1 MANESIR
8 ITSIIP
14 ADPPTLFVAWLDGAG
29 HSAMTGSP
37 ATSEARVGS
46 VFTAWDGYISGKTKL
61 IEPGRRIVQAWR
73 TTEFPKG
80 AKDSL
85 LEIVLEAVPQGTRVT
100 LVHTNIPEGQGSD
113 YEVGWT
119 EYYLKPMQKFFSQAV
134 RQSVAPPAAAAPSKN
149 AKKASPPTGK
159 AKTQAGAK
167 KAKKGPAV
175 PARAKGRPTPKRG
188 VAKKKVASKA
198 PPRRKP
204 APKGSKKR
212 G

>member
-134 RQSVAPPAAAAPSKN
+134 RQSVAPPAAAAKI
-149 AKKASPPTGK
+149 AKKATPRGK
-159 AKTQAGAK
+159 AKVRAAAK
-167 KAKKGPAV
+167 TSKKKSSVKAKARPA
-175 PARAKGRPTPKRG
+175 PKLG
-188 VAKKKVASKA
+188 AAKKKVARKA
-198 PPRRKP
+198 APTPRRP